1 MAELE
6 LPIGPKFEFL
16 QKLNDSQGFLF
27 TKEFYVVV
35 PYYWFDDKNHIREN
49 QFNKFMSALS
59 STPTAESIA
68 NKLRSLQKN
77 KKHLNQRVSLVQS
90 GLQSL
95 GLETKRLWLKEIVA
109 LLFEVYNP
117 LSIKKQAEVIIS

>member
-1 MAELE
+1 
-6 LPIGPKFEFL
+6 
-16 QKLNDSQGFLF
+16 
-27 TKEFYVVV
+27 
-35 PYYWFDDKNHIREN
+35 
-49 QFNKFMSALS
+49 MSTLS

-95 GLETKRLWLKEIVA
+95 GLETKRL
-109 LLFEVYNP
+109 
-117 LSIKKQAEVIIS
+117 